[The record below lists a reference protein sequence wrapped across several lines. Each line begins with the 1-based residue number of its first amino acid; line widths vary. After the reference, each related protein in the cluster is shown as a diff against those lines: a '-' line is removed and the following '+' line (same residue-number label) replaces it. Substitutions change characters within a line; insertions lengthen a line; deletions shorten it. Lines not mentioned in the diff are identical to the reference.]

1 MSGYAEQG
9 WTRVRWLLQHLPA
22 RESPRR
28 SGNAGAEEE
37 NVSAWAEGYRTRFN
51 DGLAQEVIGGVVS
64 VVDAASLQDL
74 ARLLALISGMYGRS
88 VYVLVY
94 CVGLSDA
101 QVRQLQLWRNVLAA
115 AVPTQATSALDDV
128 QQLRFHALLDAV
140 KHPLLGHLRTILYL
154 APSVRVCSGALE
166 LAFQR
171 LKDSALGSFAVAS
184 ADALGGNVSA
194 EACHWEVL
202 GYLKGGAAWLALEQA
217 MAERRMPA
225 LLHVCDAV
233 PSFILPHT
241 RRSGP
246 RRDAAATGVL
256 GGVEGC
262 DVLDTVYTPLIRRKG
277 VVMVI
282 GQASDADSA
291 GLVADLLGLARTGDD
306 AQHAGNCSFIP
317 YSAELLTLADAV
329 VAPLAALCPK
339 EHDNTGREHAGSGND
354 HHVAGSLEGVAPL
367 DGQVWA
373 VLVDSQQ
380 QPGEGVELSTSC
392 RARLPG
398 PFLVEGQNLV
408 VVDASARKKG
418 VVAGANSTYGGV
430 WVAANV
436 CEAILAQV
444 QAKMA
449 ARGAELAGIAGLGSG
464 REAAHGA
471 GMVIVTAAS
480 RNFFGCLRN
489 LVGSIH
495 VYAGRFNEQ
504 VRLIVVYDIGLSA
517 PQRAALASWRGV
529 QVRPMPWDKVGVG
542 SLRLYAWKIGVWL
555 DAVDRFGAIL
565 FLDACCELRSSIAE
579 LEQQVAA
586 VGVFLT
592 VQAESTPA
600 NIDRDSRVLTHP
612 AQARRLVA
620 LYSRAAQAEARA
632 TFSRGRSTAAAATAN
647 GTRNGVVR
655 RQDKVNEGIG
665 RLEGNG
671 HEQFALQ
678 DVHCW
683 AGLVGLNGSHART
696 AQLLHLLR
704 ECAADVDCIAPLGSN
719 LSTHRYEQSALSIA
733 SQLLNIECRRET
745 RFWAYLDK
753 DGQPSVPLPDH
764 ALVPSNQAVVF
775 ARRRHTHKPFWHH
788 LIIDPDAAG

>member
-115 AVPTQATSALDDV
+115 AVPTQAASALDDV

-184 ADALGGNVSA
+184 ADATGG
-194 EACHWEVL
+194 CHWGVL
-202 GYLKGGAAWLALEQA
+202 GDLRGGAAWLALERA
-217 MAERRMPA
+217 MAERRMPE

-233 PSFILPHT
+233 PSFLLPHT

-246 RRDAAATGVL
+246 QRDAAATGFWQ
-256 GGVEGC
+256 GFEGC

-282 GQASDADSA
+282 GQASGADSG

-317 YSAELLTLADAV
+317 YSAELLTLTDAV

-339 EHDNTGREHAGSGND
+339 EHGDTEREHAGSGND
-354 HHVAGSLEGVAPL
+354 HHEAGSLEGVTPL
-367 DGQVWA
+367 DGQAWA

-380 QPGEGVELSTSC
+380 QPGESAELSTRC
-392 RARLPG
+392 RARLPR
-398 PFLVEGQNLV
+398 PFLAEGHNLV
-408 VVDASARKKG
+408 VVDPSARKKG

-444 QAKMA
+444 QARMA

-632 TFSRGRSTAAAATAN
+632 TFARGRSTAAAATAN

-704 ECAADVDCIAPLGSN
+704 ECAADADCIAPLGSN

-733 SQLLNIECRRET
+733 LQLLNIECRRET

-764 ALVPSNQAVVF
+764 ALVPSDQAVVF